1 MGSALQSYFSPLQT
15 FFSKE
20 MLSKT
25 FLDSILFSATDNMK
39 GSVVVLSLITIIIKH
54 NIPDTNT
61 KASQSL
67 LLLQTQTHTHTDY
80 YSHPHWSRIYQQQ
93 QQPQLSEIQLHWKSD
108 YLSVPGKTFCEG
120 WFGHWRQSEIHQMLM
135 FSIKPTTRDYSHSSD
150 RQEKS
155 RWRLR
160 SLARWLLW
168 SIWIRSLT
176 FLRTFQPQFS
186 HSCTPLSKPNN
197 L

>member
-39 GSVVVLSLITIIIKH
+39 GSVAVLSLITIIIKH

-67 LLLQTQTHTHTDY
+67 LLLQTQTQIITHILTEVVFTSSSSSYLRSSYTGNLITCLFRGKHFAKGDLDTDGNL
-80 YSHPHWSRIYQQQ
+80 R
-93 QQPQLSEIQLHWKSD
+93 
-108 YLSVPGKTFCEG
+108 
-120 WFGHWRQSEIHQMLM
+120 
-135 FSIKPTTRDYSHSSD
+135 SIK
-150 RQEKS
+150 
-155 RWRLR
+155 
-160 SLARWLLW
+160 
-168 SIWIRSLT
+168 
-176 FLRTFQPQFS
+176 
-186 HSCTPLSKPNN
+186 C
-197 L
+197 